1 MATGAAA
8 TSQVDRIIDNLDAA
22 MKRLG
27 AAMRD
32 IPIRRGSFKRTHDN
46 LARDVAKVVNRT
58 RRREQGCRGCV

>member
-8 TSQVDRIIDNLDAA
+8 TSQVDRIIDNLDGA

-46 LARDVAKVVNRT
+46 LARDVAQVVTMLDAARPIFRKN
-58 RRREQGCRGCV
+58 